1 MVMKKLINHPDYVVD
16 ELIEGY
22 VLANPK
28 LVRKHPRVNAIIRA
42 DAPVA
47 DKVGIVIGGGAGH
60 EPLFLEY
67 VGPGMA
73 DASAH
78 GQIFAAPA
86 PELVLEAI
94 RAVHAGK
101 GVMLLYNNYA
111 GDCLNFDMAQD
122 MAREEGIEVE
132 TVRVNDEIA
141 SAPKGSE
148 EDRRGTTADHVVIK
162 IAGAAAET

>member
-1 MVMKKLINHPDYVVD
+1 MKKLINHPDHVVN

-22 VLANPK
+22 ILANPK

-73 DASAH
+73 DASVH

-94 RAVHAGK
+94 PRSTPEK
-101 GVMLLYNNYA
+101 G
-111 GDCLNFDMAQD
+111 
-122 MAREEGIEVE
+122 
-132 TVRVNDEIA
+132 
-141 SAPKGSE
+141 
-148 EDRRGTTADHVVIK
+148 
-162 IAGAAAET
+162 